1 MSGRPDQGLV
11 SLHGERRVGTHDG
24 GFGRFTLMAGI
35 VVCVFRGLN
44 RSTYLE
50 GHGHRSIFVKEK
62 Q

>member
-1 MSGRPDQGLV
+1 
-11 SLHGERRVGTHDG
+11 
-24 GFGRFTLMAGI
+24 MAGI